1 MSELEVTRLL
11 AGWRAGAPLS
21 LPEHT
26 AAYGRLARSAA
37 GPGLIESVKRSG
49 LRGRGGAGFPCGLK
63 LEAVA
68 RAGRRPLVV
77 VNGCES
83 EPASG
88 KDRLLLEQLPH
99 LVLDGA
105 ALAAGA
111 VGASRAVVCL
121 SEQDGV
127 AIDAVSNALAERP
140 DRRGFRVSVLPERY
154 VSSEESALV
163 RHLDG
168 GPALPAYVPP
178 RPFERGILIQ
188 NAETLAHVALIARRG
203 ADWFRAVGTPEDP
216 GTTLLTVSGAVRDPG
231 VYEVALGTPLGSVL
245 ATAAPTTAP
254 RAILLGGYFGNWM
267 TAREATGLPLAHHG
281 LRTRGAALGC
291 GVVVVLGEDACG
303 ICESAAVL
311 DYLASQA
318 AGQCGPCTFG
328 LRAIADG
335 LAALADGAAA
345 AGTLDRLRRWAGDV
359 EGRGACHH
367 PDGAVRLLRSALDVF
382 AGEAA
387 QHARG
392 VRCESRRRPGL
403 LSVPAV
409 AV

>member
-1 MSELEVTRLL
+1 MSDLEVTRLL
-11 AGWRAGAPLS
+11 AGWRSGPPLG
-21 LPEHT
+21 LAEHT
-26 AAYGRLARSAA
+26 DAYGRLPRAAA
-37 GPGLIESVKRSG
+37 GPGLIESVTRAG

-63 LEAVA
+63 LAAVA
-68 RAGRRPLVV
+68 KTGRRPTVV

-105 ALAAGA
+105 ALAAAA
-111 VGASRAVVCL
+111 VGAREVMVCVSAVDEL
-121 SEQDGV
+121 
-127 AIDAVSNALAERP
+127 ATDAVSNAIAERP
-140 DRRGFRVSVLPERY
+140 DRRGFLLTAVPERY

-178 RPFERGILIQ
+178 RPFERGVLIQ
-188 NAETLAHVALIARRG
+188 NAETLAHVALIARHG

-216 GTTLLTVSGAVRDPG
+216 GTTLLTLSGAVRDPG
-231 VYEVALGTPLGSVL
+231 VYEVPLGTPLGAVL
-245 ATAAPTTAP
+245 AVGARGDSP
-254 RAILLGGYFGNWM
+254 RAVLLGGYFGSWV
-267 TAREATGLPLAHHG
+267 APREAAALPLAHHG
-281 LRTRGAALGC
+281 LRARGAALGC
-291 GVVVVLGEDACG
+291 GVVVVLPQDACG
-303 ICESAAVL
+303 VCETAAAL
-311 DYLASQA
+311 DYLARQS

-335 LAALADGAAA
+335 VTALADGAAPP
-345 AGTLDRLRRWAGDV
+345 GTLERLRRWAGDV

-367 PDGAVRLLRSALDVF
+367 PDGAVRLLRSTLDVF
-382 AGEAA
+382 AGDAA

-392 VRCESRRRPGL
+392 TRCDARRRRGL

-409 AV
+409 VA